1 MERQLMNRNLR
12 RSQLAVAVATTLT
25 TSLISAVAFATN
37 PAPMNSKFTGDYE
50 VVGRPW
56 RFTLSLRGGKPVI
69 AWNEI
74 RMSALKRIDAD
85 TWFSPLDWAKL
96 TFRFRDDG
104 SFEGSFALPGGE
116 TLVVRRK

>member
-1 MERQLMNRNLR
+1 MD
-12 RSQLAVAVATTLT
+12 
-25 TSLISAVAFATN
+25 
-37 PAPMNSKFTGDYE
+37 PKFTGGYE

-56 RFTLSLRGGKPVI
+56 RFTLSMRGGKPVI

-96 TFRFRDDG
+96 TLRFRDDG
-104 SFEGSFALPGGE
+104 AFEGSFALPGADP
-116 TLVVRRK
+116 LAVKKR